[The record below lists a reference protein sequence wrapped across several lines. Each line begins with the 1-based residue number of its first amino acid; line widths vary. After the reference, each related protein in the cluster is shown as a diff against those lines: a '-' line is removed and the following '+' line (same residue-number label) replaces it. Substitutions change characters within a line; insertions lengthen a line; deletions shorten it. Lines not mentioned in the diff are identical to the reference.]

1 VVADTAKIHHAGESE
16 KWRVAHPRFELLS
29 LPTYCPGAN
38 PIERAFG
45 DGHDQCTRN
54 HPRKRMWHLVPDVKR
69 HLHVNGPWPYILSA
83 LSYTPEVTA
92 AVEALA
98 RIIHERREN
107 GRKRYK
113 ITRCEP

>member
-1 VVADTAKIHHAGESE
+1 MVADTAKIHHAGESE

-54 HPRKRMWHLVPDVKR
+54 HPRKRMWHLVQDVKR

-83 LSYTPEVTA
+83 RLWATVSVNSEGVDGN
-92 AVEALA
+92 
-98 RIIHERREN
+98 HFS
-107 GRKRYK
+107 GR
-113 ITRCEP
+113 